1 MTGVHLKKCEWEISK
16 FLAVSDGK
24 IKRNLRKYHFPFLI
38 PRLNYSGILMN
49 RLARSA
55 KNHKAPVK
63 ETIISPKITKLSA
76 SGIGF
81 WPIQDIRFGGVGE
94 GGTQENFW

>member
-1 MTGVHLKKCEWEISK
+1 
-16 FLAVSDGK
+16 
-24 IKRNLRKYHFPFLI
+24 
-38 PRLNYSGILMN
+38 MN

-81 WPIQDIRFGGVGE
+81 WPIQDIRFGG
-94 GGTQENFW
+94 GGGRGHPREFLIEACLPCLKQDTLFYDLLHTELGKF

>member
-1 MTGVHLKKCEWEISK
+1 
-16 FLAVSDGK
+16 
-24 IKRNLRKYHFPFLI
+24 
-38 PRLNYSGILMN
+38 MN

-81 WPIQDIRFGGVGE
+81 WPIQDIRFGGWGE
-94 GGTQENFW
+94 GAPQDKFG

>member
-1 MTGVHLKKCEWEISK
+1 
-16 FLAVSDGK
+16 
-24 IKRNLRKYHFPFLI
+24 
-38 PRLNYSGILMN
+38 MN

-81 WPIQDIRFGGVGE
+81 WPIQDIRFGGGGVGE

>member
-1 MTGVHLKKCEWEISK
+1 MRISK
-16 FLAVSDGK
+16 FLELSDGK
-24 IKRNLRKYHFPFLI
+24 IKRNLRKYHFRFLI
-38 PRLNYSGILMN
+38 PRLNYAGILMN

-81 WPIQDIRFGGVGE
+81 WLIQDIRFGGWGE
-94 GGTQENFW
+94 GALQDKFG

>member
-1 MTGVHLKKCEWEISK
+1 
-16 FLAVSDGK
+16 
-24 IKRNLRKYHFPFLI
+24 
-38 PRLNYSGILMN
+38 MN

-94 GGTQENFW
+94 GGTPREVSIEACLPFAYRIR